1 MNLAYIFMPVGI
13 LFLGVPATALCSSK
27 VRARLR
33 QPARRRESGMTS
45 LARTPLNWVDLVRA
59 GIGAWLIQNALS
71 SARSGQDDLAL
82 IFLVV
87 QVALISIA
95 VLIQTIRLGRPM
107 RVTGPLFF
115 LSGLALV
122 LCGPLVAGFALA
134 LGLSCALMLRRLGL
148 VFAFVPPG
156 VLVFGYLLGQLGIM
170 TIVIAGAFALPL
182 FFPSPFTPESL
193 TRGGRLG
200 RGAARKPRSRSK
212 RRANRR
218 REPQSSSRP
227 ISAPPGSRSAG
238 DQSPES
244 CR

>member
-1 MNLAYIFMPVGI
+1 MNLAYVFMPVGI
-13 LFLGVPATALCSSK
+13 LFLGVPATALCSTK

-45 LARTPLNWVDLVRA
+45 LARTPINWVDLVRA

-82 IFLVV
+82 IFLAV
-87 QVALISIA
+87 QIALVSIA
-95 VLIQTIRLGRPM
+95 VLVQTVRLGRPM
-107 RVTGPLFF
+107 HVTGPLFF

-156 VLVFGYLLGQLGIM
+156 LLVFGYLFGQLGIM

-182 FFPSPFTPESL
+182 FLSFALHSRITYARRPAGPRSIKEAALRIEAPGEPEAGAAVVITPDF
-193 TRGGRLG
+193 
-200 RGAARKPRSRSK
+200 GAARVKVGR
-212 RRANRR
+212 
-218 REPQSSSRP
+218 
-227 ISAPPGSRSAG
+227 GSIA
-238 DQSPES
+238 
-244 CR
+244 